1 MSKSGTCYLV
11 GAGPGDLGLVT
22 LRAKECIEL
31 ADVLV
36 YDALSSPE
44 LLNWT
49 KAGCE
54 KIYVGKRAK
63 DHSVPQDQIN
73 GIIVEKTKAGLN
85 VVRLKGG
92 DPMIFGRGGEEAAEL
107 AAAGVNFEIVPGIS
121 SAIAGP
127 AYAGIPVTHR
137 DHNTQL
143 TIFTGHEDP
152 TKGFSSVDYA
162 QLAKA
167 PGTKVFLMGVAR
179 LREITGAFIE
189 NGAAAET
196 PIALTRWATTGSQ
209 KTIVGTLASI
219 ADIAEQENFT
229 SPAVAVIGDVVKE
242 RKKINWFENR
252 PLFGKRIVV
261 TRTRE
266 QAGELSKALRDLGA
280 DVIEL
285 PTIRIEGPPD
295 RQEFAELVTHAHEYD
310 WLVFTS
316 PNGVERFFD
325 AFFASYADARSLG
338 NPRIAAIGEG
348 TAKKIREYRFA
359 VDLIPE
365 RFVAEGLIDAF
376 KKEDIENLTM
386 LWVKAARNPRHR
398 GRGTHRPRSH
408 RGQLR
413 GLQNRRRNGGSHRC
427 PRATR
432 RGRRGH
438 DHLHVELHGGAL
450 FRPRP
455 RLAGRL
461 CRRQHRPGHQRHAAQ
476 GGHEAG
482 VRGIQ
487 ARHSGPHRRDRE
499 IFPRKARINS
509 PHCPSAGISRLRV
522 AGGFGFLRSVL

>member
-1 MSKSGTCYLV
+1 MTQSGTCYLV

-22 LRAKECIEL
+22 LRAKELIET

-36 YDALSSPE
+36 YDALSSPQ
-44 LLNWT
+44 LLQWT

-63 DHSVPQDQIN
+63 DHAVPQDKIN
-73 GIIVEKTKAGLN
+73 EIIVERTKAGKN

-107 AAAGVNFEIVPGIS
+107 AAAKVAFEIVPGIS

-179 LREITGAFIE
+179 LREITTSFIG
-189 NGAAAET
+189 NGAAPET

-209 KTIVGTLASI
+209 STIEGTLASI
-219 ADIAEQENFT
+219 ADIAEAKNFS

-242 RKKINWFENR
+242 RAKINWFEKR
-252 PLFGKRIVV
+252 PLFGRKIVV

-266 QAGELSKALRDLGA
+266 QAGELSKALADLGA

-285 PTIRIEGPPD
+285 PTIRIEHPD
-295 RQEFAELVTHAHEYD
+295 DRLGFAEMVTHAHEYD

-325 AFFASYADARSLG
+325 AFFATFEDARSLG
-338 NPRIAAIGEG
+338 NPRIAAIGNG
-348 TAKKIREYRFA
+348 TAQKIREYRFA

-365 RFVAEGLIDAF
+365 RFVAEGLIEAF
-376 KKEDIENLTM
+376 KKDSVENLTM
-386 LWVKAARNPRHR
+386 LWVKAAETRDIVGKGLEDLGAIVDECIAYKTVPETEDPTGARARLEEEGADLITFTSSSTVDHFFDLGIDWPEGCAAGSIGPVTSDTLR
-398 GRGTHRPRSH
+398 KKGTKPSFEAQKHDIP
-408 RGQLR
+408 
-413 GLQNRRRNGGSHRC
+413 GLI
-427 PRATR
+427 
-432 RGRRGH
+432 
-438 DHLHVELHGGAL
+438 
-450 FRPRP
+450 
-455 RLAGRL
+455 
-461 CRRQHRPGHQRHAAQ
+461 AAIVK
-476 GGHEAG
+476 H
-482 VRGIQ
+482 
-487 ARHSGPHRRDRE
+487 
-499 IFPRKARINS
+499 FK
-509 PHCPSAGISRLRV
+509 
-522 AGGFGFLRSVL
+522 

>member
-22 LRAKECIEL
+22 LRAKECIEK

-44 LLNWT
+44 LLRWT
-49 KAGCE
+49 QADCE

-73 GIIVEKTKAGLN
+73 AIIVERTKAGKN

-107 AAAGVNFEIVPGIS
+107 AAAGVRFEIVPGIS

-162 QLAKA
+162 QLAMA

-179 LREITGAFIE
+179 LREITSAFIE
-189 NGAAAET
+189 HGAASDT

-209 KTIVGTLASI
+209 STIEGTLADI
-219 ADIAEQENFT
+219 ADIAESMDFK
-229 SPAVAVIGDVVKE
+229 SPAVAVIGTVVKE
-242 RKKINWFENR
+242 RKKIQWFEKR

-266 QAGELSKALRDLGA
+266 QAGELSAALRDLGA

-285 PTIRIEGPPD
+285 PTIRIEGPED
-295 RQEFAELVTHAHEYD
+295 RLEFAELVTHAHEYD

-325 AFFASYADARSLG
+325 AFFASYPDARSLG
-338 NPRIAAIGEG
+338 NPRIAAIGAG
-348 TAKKIREYRFA
+348 TAAKIREYRFT

-376 KKEDIENLTM
+376 KKESVENLTM
-386 LWVKAARNPRHR
+386 LWVKAAETRDVI
-398 GRGTHRPRSH
+398 GE
-408 RGQLR
+408 
-413 GLQNRRRNGGSHRC
+413 GLTALGAIVDNCIAYRTVPETEDPTGA
-427 PRATR
+427 RAKIEEEGADLITFTSSSTV
-432 RGRRGH
+432 
-438 DHLHVELHGGAL
+438 DHFFDL
-450 FRPRP
+450 
-455 RLAGRL
+455 
-461 CRRQHRPGHQRHAAQ
+461 
-476 GGHEAG
+476 
-482 VRGIQ
+482 GIDWPE
-487 ARHSGPHRRDRE
+487 G
-499 IFPRKARINS
+499 
-509 PHCPSAGISRLRV
+509 CV
-522 AGGFGFLRSVL
+522 AGSIGPITSETLRKKGTEPAFEARPHDIPGLVAAIVRYFKANG

>member
-1 MSKSGTCYLV
+1 MSTSGTCYLV
-11 GAGPGDLGLVT
+11 GGGPGDLGLVT

-49 KAGCE
+49 KPGCE

-63 DHSVPQDQIN
+63 FHSVPQDQIN
-73 GIIVEKTKAGLN
+73 GIIVAKTQEGKN

-92 DPMIFGRGGEEAAEL
+92 DPMIFARGGEEAAEL
-107 AAAGVNFEIVPGIS
+107 AEAGVNFEIVPGIS
-121 SAIAGP
+121 STIGGP

-167 PGTKVFLMGVAR
+167 PGTKVFVMGVAR
-179 LREITGAFIE
+179 LREIAASFIE
-189 NGAAAET
+189 HGAEVST

-209 KTIVGTLASI
+209 KTIVGTLADI
-219 ADIAEQENFT
+219 ADIADRENFS
-229 SPAVAVIGDVVKE
+229 SPAVAVIGTVVNE
-242 RKKINWFENR
+242 RKKINWFEKR

-285 PTIRIEGPPD
+285 PTIRIEPPTD
-295 RQEFAELVTHAHEYD
+295 RQEFAELVTHAHEYN

-316 PNGVERFFD
+316 PNGVEHFFD
-325 AFFASYADARSLG
+325 AFFKAFDDARSLG
-338 NPRIAAIGEG
+338 NPRIAAIGAG
-348 TAKKIREYRFA
+348 TAAKIREYRFA

-386 LWVKAARNPRHR
+386 LWVKAAETRDIVGEGLTKLGAIVDECIAYRTVPETEDPTGARARLEEEGADLITFTSSSTVDHFFALGIDWPENCGAASIGPVTSETLRKK
-398 GRGTHRPRSH
+398 
-408 RGQLR
+408 GQK
-413 GLQNRRRNGGSHRC
+413 
-427 PRATR
+427 PAF
-432 RGRRGH
+432 
-438 DHLHVELHGGAL
+438 E
-450 FRPRP
+450 
-455 RLAGRL
+455 
-461 CRRQHRPGHQRHAAQ
+461 AAQ
-476 GGHEAG
+476 HDIPGL
-482 VRGIQ
+482 V
-487 ARHSGPHRRDRE
+487 
-499 IFPRKARINS
+499 KAILKHFKNRT
-509 PHCPSAGISRLRV
+509 H
-522 AGGFGFLRSVL
+522 

>member
-1 MSKSGTCYLV
+1 MKNSGICYLV
-11 GAGPGDLGLVT
+11 GGGPGDLGLVT
-22 LRAKECIEL
+22 LRAKECIEN

-36 YDALSSPE
+36 YDALSNSE

-49 KAGCE
+49 KPGCV
-54 KIYVGKRAK
+54 KIHVGKRAK
-63 DHSVPQDQIN
+63 DHTMPQDQIN
-73 GIIVEKTKAGLN
+73 ALIVEQTKAGKS

-92 DPMIFGRGGEEAAEL
+92 DPMIFARGGEEAAEL
-107 AAAGVNFEIVPGIS
+107 AAAGVPFEIVPGIS
-121 SAIAGP
+121 SSIAGP

-152 TKGFSSVDYA
+152 TKGYSSIDYA

-189 NGAAAET
+189 HGAEAQT

-209 KTIVGTLASI
+209 KTIVGTLATI
-219 ADIAEQENFT
+219 ADIAEAENFS

-242 RKKINWFENR
+242 REKINWFEKR

-285 PTIRIEGPPD
+285 PTIRIELPED
-295 RQEFAELVTHAHEYD
+295 RLGFAEMVTHAHEYD

-316 PNGVERFFD
+316 PNGVEKFFD
-325 AFFASYADARSLG
+325 AFFATYDDARSLG
-338 NPRIAAIGEG
+338 NPRIAAIGAG
-348 TAKKIREYRFA
+348 TAAKIREYRFA

-376 KKEDIENLTM
+376 KKESVENLTM
-386 LWVKAARNPRHR
+386 LWVKAEESREVV
-398 GRGTHRPRSH
+398 GD
-408 RGQLR
+408 
-413 GLQNRRRNGGSHRC
+413 GLAALGAIVDECIAYRTVPETEDPTGAKTKLAEEGADLITFTSGS
-427 PRATR
+427 TV
-432 RGRRGH
+432 
-438 DHLHVELHGGAL
+438 DHFFAL
-450 FRPRP
+450 GLDWPE
-455 RLAGRL
+455 G
-461 CRRQHRPGHQRHAAQ
+461 C
-476 GGHEAG
+476 
-482 VRGIQ
+482 
-487 ARHSGPHRRDRE
+487 
-499 IFPRKARINS
+499 
-509 PHCPSAGISRLRV
+509 V
-522 AGGFGFLRSVL
+522 AGSIGPVTSSTLRKHGMPPAFEAKPHDIPGLVNAILKHFGRK